1 MPLRRA
7 RENRIVQGG
16 IGVRPSR
23 FAQGGGT
30 RVSLVAKAMRSEA
43 GKGLTLISPTL
54 VYALLLLAAP
64 LVSIVLLSFWT
75 QNFLTIER
83 VFTTGNYGEALTD
96 PLYRE
101 LMLRS
106 LRISGMVTLLTVAL
120 AFPVAYYISFHVRP
134 DRKSLWLFLITIPF
148 WTSYLI
154 RVFLWRVILAY
165 DGPVNSGLMAV
176 GLIDEP
182 LSWILYNANAVVITL
197 AHAFAPFA
205 ILPIFVS
212 LEKIDRSL
220 LEASR
225 DLGESKAMTFLRVT
239 LPLAMPGV
247 LAAVLIVFIPTV
259 GDYVTPRLVGGSG
272 GTMIANMIYAQIFD
286 LNDRPMGATLAVL
299 AMMIVAMVL
308 LWGVSRLR
316 FWLWLADR
324 AGGGVKGMAVAL
336 AAALVEI
343 VALRALFVLGP
354 ALLGPGVAV
363 IVLLALATAGSI
375 LIFLRLPKGRWG
387 I

>member
-1 MPLRRA
+1 
-7 RENRIVQGG
+7 
-16 IGVRPSR
+16 
-23 FAQGGGT
+23 
-30 RVSLVAKAMRSEA
+30 VSIYAKALRSEA

-75 QNFLTIER
+75 QQFLTIER
-83 VFTTGNYGEALTD
+83 DFTVINYAEALTD

-106 LRISGMVTLLTVAL
+106 LRISGMVTLVTVVL
-120 AFPVAYYISFHVRP
+120 AFPVAYFISFHVQP

-165 DGPVNSGLMAV
+165 DGPVNGTLLGLGV
-176 GLIDEP
+176 IDEP
-182 LSWILYNANAVVITL
+182 LGWILYNANAVVITL

-220 LEASR
+220 LEAAR
-225 DLGESKAMTFLRVT
+225 DLGESRAMTFLRVT

-299 AMMIVAMVL
+299 AMLIVALVL
-308 LWGVSRLR
+308 LWGVARLR

-324 AGGGVKGMAVAL
+324 AGGGVRGGAVAL
-336 AAALVEI
+336 AAAFAELAAI
-343 VALRALFVLGP
+343 RALFVLGP
-354 ALLGPGVAV
+354 ALVGSGTAV
-363 IVLLALATAGSI
+363 IVLLALASAGSV
-375 LIFLRLPKGRWG
+375 LVMLRVPRGRWG